1 MKKLATIISLML
13 ILTSSCSMNSHVS
26 SHPSV
31 KKCGKKSHKNS
42 QNYLSSQFGGSNFNG
57 PNKFKKS
64 HF

>member
-13 ILTSSCSMNSHVS
+13 ILTSCSMNSHMS
-26 SHPSV
+26 NHPSV

>member
-1 MKKLATIISLML
+1 MKKLTIISIML
-13 ILTSSCSMNSHVS
+13 ILMSSCSVNSHMS

-31 KKCGKKSHKNS
+31 KKRGERAHKNS

-57 PNKFKKS
+57 PNKFKKT